1 MAQENKFEIITSI
14 NKVRSKYILSQI
26 FDNVRLIKKLE
37 IARYNKNI
45 KKKLKI
51 KINDFKKEYSII
63 EIEIIPKENE
73 YGKFI
78 DLPKEKGE
86 SNYHIYFNDDKEEI
100 KRKYYEKNDKVKKIK
115 IRIDYQIKS
124 FEKLFYNC
132 QCISSI
138 NFKKFERTNITNMS
152 YMFSGCL
159 SLKKLNLSSFDTSK
173 VIVMNLM
180 FAGYTSLEELN
191 LSNFNTNNLIYMYY
205 MFKNCSS

>member
-1 MAQENKFEIITSI
+1 MSQENKFEIITSI
-14 NKVRSKYILSQI
+14 NKLRSKYILSQI

-100 KRKYYEKNDKVKKIK
+100 KRKELYKNDKVNKIK
-115 IRIDYQIKS
+115 VILNYK
-124 FEKLFYNC
+124 
-132 QCISSI
+132 I
-138 NFKKFERTNITNMS
+138 N
-152 YMFSGCL
+152 L
-159 SLKKLNLSSFDTSK
+159 
-173 VIVMNLM
+173 
-180 FAGYTSLEELN
+180 
-191 LSNFNTNNLIYMYY
+191 
-205 MFKNCSS
+205 